1 VSLSRQD
8 LIRTA
13 LSARKLALK
22 RFGRDVRFSHFGEQ
36 ALIKELVAGV
46 PPEQRICV
54 DIGASDGVEGSNTL
68 PLFQSG
74 WGGLAAE
81 LDPIR
86 FAMLALVM
94 SAADTVNLVR
104 AKVTPPTVGALLRAH
119 GIPREFGLLDI
130 DIDSYD
136 YHVLDALLAE
146 HRPRVIVAEINETV
160 PPPLRFTVNWNPDFE
175 FRGDNFF
182 GLSLTAL
189 SELAARHG
197 YVLVQVHYNNAFL
210 VAAEHHS
217 GTGVSAS
224 DAYAQGYVAQPDR
237 RQRFYWNEKFEPLLT
252 MTPEAARDWLNAHF
266 ADRRGEYELEIVS

>member
-1 VSLSRQD
+1 VSVSRQD
-8 LIRTA
+8 LVRTV

-46 PPEQRICV
+46 APEQRICV

-68 PLFQSG
+68 PLFQAG

-81 LDPIR
+81 FDPVR
-86 FAMLALVM
+86 FAMLALVL
-94 SAADTVNLVR
+94 STAGDVDLVR
-104 AKVTPPTVGALLRAH
+104 GKVTPPTVGPLLRSH

-136 YHVLDALLAE
+136 YYVLDAVLADY
-146 HRPRVIVAEINETV
+146 RPRLIVAEINETI
-160 PPPLRFTVNWNPDFE
+160 PSTLRFTVNWNPDFE

-189 SELAARHG
+189 TELAERRG
-197 YVLVQVHYNNAFL
+197 YVLAQLHYNNAFL

-217 GTGVSAS
+217 GAGLNAS

-237 RQRFYWNEKFEPLLT
+237 RERFYWNEQFEPLLT
-252 MTPEAARDWLNAHF
+252 MTPEAARDWLDAHF